1 LSSKENGKNLLGDKI
16 TAMLA
21 EIPGNQVHLG
31 IEAPEG
37 LLVLR
42 EKLAGTEKA

>member
-1 LSSKENGKNLLGDKI
+1 MRDKI
-16 TAMLA
+16 TAMRG
-21 EIPGNQVHLG
+21 EIPGKLVPLG
-31 IEAPEG
+31 IEAPDG